1 MYFHE
6 EKAPGRLPR
15 TKLPETRVSWLGL
28 VAVQLL
34 LLTFNIAHSFS
45 VKNWL

>member
-6 EKAPGRLPR
+6 EKAPERLP
-15 TKLPETRVSWLGL
+15 TAKLPETRISWLGL
-28 VAVQLL
+28 VAVKLL
-34 LLTFNIAHSFS
+34 LLTFNTAYNFS